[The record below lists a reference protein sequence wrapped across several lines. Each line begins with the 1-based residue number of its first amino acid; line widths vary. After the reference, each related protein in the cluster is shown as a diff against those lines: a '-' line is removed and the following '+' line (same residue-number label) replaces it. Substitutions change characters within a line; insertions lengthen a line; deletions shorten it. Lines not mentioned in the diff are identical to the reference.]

1 MALEKTSHQPLYQ
14 QLMEELK
21 MLIHTGVYK
30 YGDKIPTEPELAQQ
44 YDVSR
49 ITVRRTIEELCS
61 QGYLVKQQG
70 KGTFVET
77 PKIYR
82 KVEQHSNMSFT
93 EACKL
98 NGRIPSSHVLSCEI
112 VDPKEWHQS
121 YLQLGEEEK
130 LIYIQRIL
138 SADDIPIIY
147 EDIYLPSEKF
157 ANFDSKSLE
166 NGSLFKVLKEQFNV
180 ISSEKSRSTIEIG
193 TANQRISGL
202 LKIPVGDPI
211 MILKS
216 YMEDDNKNPFY
227 MSREFIVG
235 SRYMISI

>member
-30 YGDKIPTEPELAQQ
+30 YGERIPTEPELAQQ
-44 YDVSR
+44 YEVSR

-93 EACKL
+93 EACKM
-98 NGRIPSSHVLSCEI
+98 NDRRPSSHVLSCDMIEP
-112 VDPKEWHQS
+112 DERHENFLNLSK
-121 YLQLGEEEK
+121 GEK
-130 LIYIQRIL
+130 IIFIQRVL
-138 SADDIPIIY
+138 AADEIPVIY
-147 EDIYLPSEKF
+147 ENIYLPYMKF
-157 ANFDSKSLE
+157 KGFDAWSLE
-166 NGSLFKVLKEQFNV
+166 NGSLFQILKEQYNV

-193 TANQRISGL
+193 TANQKMSAVLNIVTGE
-202 LKIPVGDPI
+202 PI
-211 MILKS
+211 MILSS
-216 YMEDDNKNPFY
+216 YMEDDKNNPLY
-227 MSREFIVG
+227 MSKEFIVG

>member
-1 MALEKTSHQPLYQ
+1 MKLEKTSHQPLYQ
-14 QLMEELK
+14 QLMDELK

-30 YGDKIPTEPELAQQ
+30 YGEKIPTEPELAQK
-44 YDVSR
+44 YEVSR

-93 EACKL
+93 ETCKI
-98 NGRIPSSHVLSCEI
+98 NGRAPSSHVLSCETI
-112 VDPKEWHQS
+112 FPEEWHRTF
-121 YLQLGEEEK
+121 LRLDEGEY

-138 SADDIPIIY
+138 SADDVPIIH
-147 EDIYLPSEKF
+147 EHIFLPSGKF
-157 ANFDSKSLE
+157 EGFAADKLE
-166 NGSLFKVLKEQFNV
+166 NGSLFQLLKQQYNV
-180 ISSEKSRSTIEIG
+180 NSSEKSRSTIEIG
-193 TANQRISGL
+193 TASQKVAL
-202 LKIPVGDPI
+202 LLNITVGEPV
-211 MILKS
+211 MILNN
-216 YMEDDNKNPFY
+216 YMEDENKNPLY
-227 MSREFIVG
+227 MSREIIVG